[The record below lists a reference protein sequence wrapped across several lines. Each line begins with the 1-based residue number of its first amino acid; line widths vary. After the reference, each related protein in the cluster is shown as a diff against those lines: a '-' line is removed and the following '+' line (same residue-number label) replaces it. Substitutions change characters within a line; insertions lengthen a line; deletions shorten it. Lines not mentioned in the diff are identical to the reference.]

1 MEMFAREIVAGDFS
15 GRVGKIFTVH
25 VAGRQL
31 PLKLDAFQELPRST
45 RVGGSFRL
53 EFLGPLDPRLAQGVF
68 PFLIGGERFDL
79 FIVPVAAEPAAMRYE
94 AIFY

>member
-1 MEMFAREIVAGDFS
+1 MEMSAREIVAGDFS
-15 GRVGKIFTVH
+15 GRVGKVFTVH

-31 PLKLDAFQELPRST
+31 PLKLDAYQELPRSART
-45 RVGGSFRL
+45 GGAFRL

-68 PFLIGGERFDL
+68 PFLIGSDRFDI
-79 FIVPVAAEPAAMRYE
+79 FIVPVAAEPTAMRYE

>member
-1 MEMFAREIVAGDFS
+1 MEMFARDMVAGDFS
-15 GRVGKIFTVH
+15 GRVGKVFTVH

-31 PLKLDAFQELPRST
+31 PLKLDAYQELPRST
-45 RVGGSFRL
+45 RIGGSFRL

-68 PFLIGGERFDL
+68 QFMFGSERFDI
-79 FIVPVAAEPAAMRYE
+79 FIVPIHTEAAAVRYE

>member
-1 MEMFAREIVAGDFS
+1 MELFAREIVAGDFS

-31 PLKLDAFQELPRST
+31 PLKLDAFQELPRSA
-45 RVGGSFRL
+45 RVGGGFRL
-53 EFLGPLDPRLAQGVF
+53 EFLGPLDPQLAQGVF
-68 PFLIGGERFDL
+68 QFMFDSERFDI
-79 FIVPVAAEPAAMRYE
+79 FVVPIRAEPAALRYE